1 MAVVA
6 MVEPE
11 MAENTVPA
19 TTATTASRPGT
30 SLIKRS
36 MPSITLTASPVW
48 NSTSPINTNKGMGVS
63 AALDTDTT
71 LERASCTR
79 PGSPPRYSHAPTKLM
94 TKKPKA
100 TGRPKKISTVEPPS
114 NNQAASSQLMRPT
127 PRRRAALCQH
137 ATSGACET
145 AFQSPARQTPPAWG
159 PATTTRG

>member
-6 MVEPE
+6 IVEPE

-19 TTATTASRPGT
+19 TTATTARRPGT

-48 NSTSPINTNKGMGVS
+48 NNTSPISTNKGMGVS

-100 TGRPKKISTVEPPS
+100 TGRPKKINTVEPPS
-114 NNQAASSQLMRPT
+114 SNQAASSQLMMPI
-127 PRRRAALCQH
+127 PRHRAAPCRH
-137 ATSGACET
+137 ATNGACET
-145 AFQSPARQTPPAWG
+145 ASPWPARQRPRAWVRV
-159 PATTTRG
+159 TTTRG